1 MKITATKDNLLFGVS
16 AVQKA
21 VSSKSA
27 LPILTCIRIEAKNN
41 ALYFTGTDL
50 EIGIQC
56 YVPVEVINEGIAIVP
71 ARHFSEIVRRLP
83 DSAIEIQQL
92 NDSELL
98 IKYDESQLS
107 IKTLAPSDFPN
118 IPEVFGDNEIKIR
131 ADIFKQM
138 IRQTIFAA
146 GSDEGRPLF
155 TGVLFEYEKDKL
167 RLIATDTHRLSL
179 RQGMIENNLLESSSC
194 IIPAKILGELA
205 RLIHD
210 DEEDCCIKI
219 TKNLVSFKVSNILI
233 ISRLLEGQFPNYRQV
248 IPNKY
253 NLKIKAVNK
262 KFQEAVERIS
272 LFTTLNDNSNTVNIK
287 IGNNTMVISS
297 KSEIG
302 QGYEQLG
309 VELEGENVNISFNAK
324 YLLDAFKVMDAEI
337 ISVEFTGP
345 LSPCIIRPAE
355 SENFICVLLP
365 VRT

>member
-1 MKITATKDNLLFGVS
+1 MRITATKENLLFGVS

-21 VSSKSA
+21 VSTKST

-41 ALYFTGTDL
+41 VLYFTGTDL

-56 YVPVEVINEGIAIVP
+56 HIPVEVINEGIAIVP

-83 DSAIEIQQL
+83 DSTIDIQQL
-92 NDSELL
+92 NEHELL
-98 IKYDESQLS
+98 IKYEESQLS
-107 IKTLAPSDFPN
+107 IKTLSPSDFPN
-118 IPEVFGDNEIKIR
+118 MPEVFGEKEIKIK

-146 GSDEGRPLF
+146 GSDDGRPLF

-167 RLIATDTHRLSL
+167 RLIATDTHRLAL
-179 RQGMIENNLLESSSC
+179 RQGMIENDIQEAANC

-210 DEEDCCIKI
+210 DEEVCHIKI
-219 TKNLVSFKVSNILI
+219 TKNLVSFKIANILI

-253 NLKIKAVNK
+253 NLKVKSSNR
-262 KFQEAVERIS
+262 KFQEAVERIA
-272 LFTTLNDNSNTVNIK
+272 LFTTMNDNSNTVHIK
-287 IGNNTMVISS
+287 IENNNMVVSS
-297 KSEIG
+297 KSEMG
-302 QGYEQLG
+302 QGYEQFSI
-309 VELEGENVNISFNAK
+309 ESEGENVSISFNAK

-355 SENFICVLLP
+355 SENFICLLLP

>member
-21 VSSKSA
+21 VSTKST
-27 LPILTCIRIEAKNN
+27 LPVLTCIRIEAKNN
-41 ALYFTGTDL
+41 LLYFTGTDL

-56 YVPVEVINEGIAIVP
+56 HIPVEVINEGVAIVP

-83 DSAIEIQQL
+83 DSTISIQQV
-92 NDSELL
+92 NDGALL
-98 IKYDESQLS
+98 IKYEDSQLS
-107 IKTLAPSDFPN
+107 IKTLSASDFPN
-118 IPEVFGDNEIKIR
+118 IPEVFGDNEIQIK

-155 TGVLFEYEKDKL
+155 TGVLFEYEKDKI
-167 RLIATDTHRLSL
+167 RLIATDTHRLAL
-179 RQGMIENNLLESSSC
+179 RQAMIETGINENLNC

-210 DEEDCCIKI
+210 DEEICHIKI
-219 TKNLVSFKVSNILI
+219 TKNLVSFKIANILI

-253 NLKIKAVNK
+253 NLKVKSSNK
-262 KFQEAVERIS
+262 KFQEAVERIA
-272 LFTTLNDNSNTVNIK
+272 LFTTLNDNSNTVQIK
-287 IGNNTMVISS
+287 IDNNIMAISS

-302 QGYEQLG
+302 QGYEQFG
-309 VELEGENVNISFNAK
+309 IESEGENVSISFNAK

-355 SENFICVLLP
+355 SENFICLLLP